1 MLGLATIAV
10 SALLL
15 AILCRGDPKRRRS
28 ARLVDQNT
36 SRTARWT
43 LGLTACLPGVACLLL
58 HETAAFLIWMGGTGI
73 AGWLIVMASH
83 GLDRHANARRLRKQ

>member
-1 MLGLATIAV
+1 MLGFAATAI

-28 ARLVDQNT
+28 ARLVDRGT
-36 SRTARWT
+36 SRAARWT
-43 LGLTACLPGVACLLL
+43 LGLAACLPGLACLLL

-73 AGWLIVMASH
+73 AGWLIVIASH
-83 GLDRHANARRLRKQ
+83 GLARDTDARRIRTR